1 MCTSRL
7 MVDGN
12 VQIENAYGEASSSVM
27 ATRAM
32 AATAAAAPA
41 PTATSMCMNAML
53 FNANNIMPASSASS
67 SCSSASSSINPIDH
81 EMSAFDEIKRQ
92 KFDHK
97 IDIDDT
103 CSNDAFVFNSSL
115 KEKPLKSNQKTATVP
130 CNAPK

>member
-1 MCTSRL
+1 

-12 VQIENAYGEASSSVM
+12 VQIENAYGEASSSLM

-32 AATAAAAPA
+32 AATTAAAPA
-41 PTATSMCMNAML
+41 PTATSMGMNAML
-53 FNANNIMPASSASS
+53 FNANNIMPASSTSS
-67 SCSSASSSINPIDH
+67 SCSSASSSSSSINPIDH
-81 EMSAFDEIKRQ
+81 EMSGLDEMNCQ
-92 KFDHK
+92 KIDHK

-115 KEKPLKSNQKTATVP
+115 REKPMKNNQKTATVP